1 MSTRPPNRPRWFHHP
16 IGAGPTGPPH
26 TQRKVL
32 FVSVDISQVVG
43 SGSLLL
49 AAPIALAAG
58 AITVASP
65 CCLPLVPGYLSYTTG
80 MTAADAQAGQG
91 GRARSRALLGTAL
104 FVLGFAAVFT
114 AYGALFG
121 SVSTLLL
128 AHQETIIR
136 VLGVLTIVLGLMFM
150 GILERI
156 PLLSR
161 SFKPRFTP
169 RAGLAG
175 APLLGVMFGIGW
187 TPCIG
192 PTLAAVLSLSLTT
205 GSAGRGALLAFLYA
219 VGVGIPFLLFT
230 LALGKSLRAFAFA
243 RRHTR
248 TVLRVGGVLLVL
260 VGITQVSGLWSLLI
274 SQMQTW
280 ISGYALPL

>member
-1 MSTRPPNRPRWFHHP
+1 MLL
-16 IGAGPTGPPH
+16 A
-26 TQRKVL
+26 
-32 FVSVDISQVVG
+32 SVDIGQLVG
-43 SGSLLL
+43 SGSLFL
-49 AAPIALAAG
+49 AAPFALAAG

-80 MTAADAQAGQG
+80 MTAVDAHTRQTTPG
-91 GRARSRALLGTAL
+91 GPARGRALLGTAL

-128 AHQETIIR
+128 AHQDTVIR
-136 VLGVLTIVLGLMFM
+136 VLGMLTIALGLMFM
-150 GILERI
+150 GVLERV

-161 SFKPRFTP
+161 TFKPQFTP
-169 RAGLAG
+169 RAGLAS
-175 APLLGVMFGIGW
+175 APFMGVMFGIGW

-205 GSAGRGALLAFLYA
+205 GSAGRGAFLAFLYA

-230 LALGKSLRAFAFA
+230 LALGKSMRAFDFA

-248 TVLRVGGVLLVL
+248 TVLRIGGALLVA
-260 VGITQVSGLWSLLI
+260 VGIAQVSGLWSWMI
-274 SQMQTW
+274 YQMQTW

>member
-1 MSTRPPNRPRWFHHP
+1 M
-16 IGAGPTGPPH
+16 
-26 TQRKVL
+26 
-32 FVSVDISQVVG
+32 SVDIGQVVG

-49 AAPIALAAG
+49 AAPIAVAAG

-80 MTAADAQAGQG
+80 MTAADAHEAQRSPG

-128 AHQETIIR
+128 AHQDT
-136 VLGVLTIVLGLMFM
+136 VLRILGAVTIVLGLMFA
-150 GILERI
+150 GVLERV
-156 PLLSR
+156 PVLSR
-161 SFKPRFTP
+161 TIKPRFTP

-219 VGVGIPFLLFT
+219 VGVGAPFLLFT
-230 LALGKSLRAFAFA
+230 LALGKSLRAFEAA

-248 TVLRVGGVLLVL
+248 TLLRMGGVLLL
-260 VGITQVSGLWSLLI
+260 AVGIAQVTGLWSLMI
-274 SQMQTW
+274 YHMQTW
-280 ISGYALPL
+280 ISGYELPL

>member
-1 MSTRPPNRPRWFHHP
+1 M
-16 IGAGPTGPPH
+16 
-26 TQRKVL
+26 
-32 FVSVDISQVVG
+32 SVDISQVVG
-43 SGSLLL
+43 SGSLLV
-49 AAPIALAAG
+49 AAPIALVAG

-80 MTAADAQAGQG
+80 MTAADAQE
-91 GRARSRALLGTAL
+91 SRADGRVRRRALAGTSL

-114 AYGALFG
+114 AYGLLFG
-121 SVSTLLL
+121 SISTVLL
-128 AHQETIIR
+128 AHQEAVIR
-136 VLGVLTIVLGLMFM
+136 VLGALTILLGLMFM
-150 GILERI
+150 GVLERV

-161 SFKPRFTP
+161 TFQPRFTP

-205 GSAGRGALLAFLYA
+205 GSAARGAFLAFLYA

-230 LALGKSLRAFAFA
+230 LALGRSMRAFAFA

-248 TVLRVGGVLLVL
+248 TVLRLGGVLLVA
-260 VGITQVSGLWSLLI
+260 VGVAQVTGVWSLMIQQL
-274 SQMQTW
+274 QAW
-280 ISGYALPL
+280 ISGYELPL

>member
-1 MSTRPPNRPRWFHHP
+1 MSF
-16 IGAGPTGPPH
+16 
-26 TQRKVL
+26 
-32 FVSVDISQVVG
+32 DISQAIG

-80 MTAADAQAGQG
+80 MTAADAQEGQAD
-91 GRARSRALLGTAL
+91 GRVRRRALAGTAL

-114 AYGALFG
+114 AYGVLFG
-121 SVSTLLL
+121 SISTVLL
-128 AHQETIIR
+128 AHQETVIR
-136 VLGVLTIVLGLMFM
+136 VLGALTILLGLMFL
-150 GILERI
+150 GVLERV

-161 SFKPRFTP
+161 TFKPRFTP

-205 GSAGRGALLAFLYA
+205 GSAARGALLAFLYA
-219 VGVGIPFLLFT
+219 LGVGIPFLLFT
-230 LALGKSLRAFAFA
+230 FALGKSMRVIAFA

-248 TVLRVGGVLLVL
+248 TVLRLGGVLLVA
-260 VGITQVSGLWSLLI
+260 VGVAQVTGGWSLLI
-274 SQMQTW
+274 QQLQGW
-280 ISGYALPL
+280 ISGYELPL

>member
-1 MSTRPPNRPRWFHHP
+1 MS
-16 IGAGPTGPPH
+16 
-26 TQRKVL
+26 L
-32 FVSVDISQVVG
+32 DISEVVG

-80 MTAADAQAGQG
+80 MTAADAHAAQNAPG

-104 FVLGFAAVFT
+104 FILGFAAVFT

-121 SVSTLLL
+121 SLSTVLL
-128 AHQETIIR
+128 AHQETVVR
-136 VLGVLTIVLGLMFM
+136 VLGVLTIALGLMFM
-150 GILERI
+150 GVLERV

-161 SFKPRFTP
+161 TFKPRFTP

-175 APLLGVMFGIGW
+175 APLLGVMFAVGW

-192 PTLAAVLSLSLTT
+192 PTLAAVLSLSMTT
-205 GSAGRGALLAFLYA
+205 GSAGRGAFLAFLYA

-230 LALGKSLRAFAFA
+230 FALGKSLRATAFA

-248 TVLRVGGVLLVL
+248 TVLRIGGVLLVA
-260 VGITQVSGLWSLLI
+260 VGIAQVSGLWNLLI
-274 SQMQTW
+274 YQMQIW
-280 ISGYALPL
+280 VSSYELPL

>member
-1 MSTRPPNRPRWFHHP
+1 M
-16 IGAGPTGPPH
+16 
-26 TQRKVL
+26 
-32 FVSVDISQVVG
+32 SVDISQVVG

-80 MTAADAQAGQG
+80 MTAADTQAAQGTSG
-91 GRARSRALLGTAL
+91 GRVRSRALLGTAL
-104 FVLGFAAVFT
+104 FILGFAAVFT

-128 AHQETIIR
+128 AHQETVIR
-136 VLGVLTIVLGLMFM
+136 ALGGLTIVLGLMFM
-150 GILERI
+150 GVLERI

-161 SFKPRFTP
+161 TFKPRFTP

-205 GSAGRGALLAFLYA
+205 GSAGRGAFLAFLYA
-219 VGVGIPFLLFT
+219 VGVGLPFLLFT

-260 VGITQVSGLWSLLI
+260 VGIAQVSGLWSWMI

-280 ISGYALPL
+280 ISGYELPL

>member
-1 MSTRPPNRPRWFHHP
+1 MD
-16 IGAGPTGPPH
+16 
-26 TQRKVL
+26 
-32 FVSVDISQVVG
+32 VSQIVG

-65 CCLPLVPGYLSYTTG
+65 CCLPLVPGYLSYATG
-80 MTAADAQAGQG
+80 MTAADAHTARGS
-91 GRARSRALLGTAL
+91 AVRSRALLGTAL
-104 FVLGFAAVFT
+104 FILGFAAVFT

-121 SVSTLLL
+121 SLSTLLL
-128 AHQETIIR
+128 AHQGTLIR
-136 VLGVLTIVLGLMFM
+136 VLGVLTIALGLIFM
-150 GILERI
+150 GVLERL

-161 SFKPRFTP
+161 TVKPQFTP

-175 APLLGVMFGIGW
+175 APVLGVMFGIGW

-205 GSAGRGALLAFLYA
+205 GSAGRGAFLAFLYA

-230 LALGKSLRAFAFA
+230 LALGKSLRAFDFA
-243 RRHTR
+243 RRHTAA
-248 TVLRVGGVLLVL
+248 VLRLGGALLVA
-260 VGITQVSGLWSLLI
+260 VGIAQVSGLWSWMI
-274 SQMQTW
+274 YEMQTW
-280 ISGYALPL
+280 VSGYELPL

>member
-1 MSTRPPNRPRWFHHP
+1 M
-16 IGAGPTGPPH
+16 
-26 TQRKVL
+26 
-32 FVSVDISQVVG
+32 SVDISQVVG
-43 SGSLLL
+43 SGSLFL
-49 AAPIALAAG
+49 AGPVALAAG

-80 MTAADAQAGQG
+80 MTAADAQEARSAPG

-104 FVLGFAAVFT
+104 FILGFAAVFT

-128 AHQETIIR
+128 AHQDTVIR
-136 VLGVLTIVLGLMFM
+136 VLGVLTILLGLMFL
-150 GILERI
+150 GALERLP
-156 PLLSR
+156 PLAR
-161 SFKPRFTP
+161 TFKPRFTP

-175 APLLGVMFGIGW
+175 APFMGVMFGIGW

-205 GSAGRGALLAFLYA
+205 GSAGRGAFLAFLYA
-219 VGVGIPFLLFT
+219 VGVGVPFLVFT

-248 TVLRVGGVLLVL
+248 TVLRVGGALLVV
-260 VGITQVSGLWSLLI
+260 VGIAQVSGLWTLMIYHL
-274 SQMQTW
+274 QTTW
-280 ISGYALPL
+280 ISGYELPL